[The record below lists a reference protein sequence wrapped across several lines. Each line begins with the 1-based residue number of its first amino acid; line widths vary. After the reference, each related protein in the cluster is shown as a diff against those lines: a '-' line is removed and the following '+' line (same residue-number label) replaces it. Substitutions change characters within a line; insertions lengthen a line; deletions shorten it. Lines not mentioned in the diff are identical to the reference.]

1 MACLDCLIC
10 KNELE
15 IISFG
20 HFIAET
26 GYMFDRIGCLINARR
41 VFKKNIEFSKWQL
54 QLTTSSDRLE
64 GSESRFRRMETE
76 HSFDL
81 ESALIKLEEEQQR

>member
-26 GYMFDRIGCLINARR
+26 GYMFDRNENARR

-54 QLTTSSDRLE
+54 QLTTSSDRLD

-81 ESALIKLEEEQQR
+81 EAALIKLEEEQQR